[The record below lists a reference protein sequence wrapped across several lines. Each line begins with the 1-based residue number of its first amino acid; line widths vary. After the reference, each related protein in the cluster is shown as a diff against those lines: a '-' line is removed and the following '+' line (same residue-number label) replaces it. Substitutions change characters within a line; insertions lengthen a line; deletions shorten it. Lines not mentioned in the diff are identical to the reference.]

1 MEIQEI
7 DAIVHNAASQPTDDE
22 QKRIERQAELRK
34 QIVSMTTTYEDG
46 PAVLAIDET
55 AIGHRRDII
64 NIKAAPKQGKSTLIS
79 IIISCIMCGQWNRLC
94 SETQGLRI
102 LYLDT
107 EMKEADTQR
116 IIRMALTMA
125 GFDTTVDHERLNAVN
140 LRKNAPQ
147 EIVEA
152 IPEYMELLKPDVL
165 IIDGIL
171 DLVNNFNDVEESQHL
186 VKECLLRWADTYDC
200 MIINAIH
207 TNKTNDTHISQG
219 HLGAMLDKKGEL
231 TLECEMEKVTKT
243 VKVSAPLC
251 RHTDV
256 PTFYFAFGEDGVP
269 ISADH
274 IGEHI
279 LEQKRIALEQQ
290 KQQKEEK
297 ELEELFDKVRLLFKN
312 YGVYVNTSVLKKDIV
327 TNKIRSKNHVKPL
340 LNKFIDKGWLELSKD
355 GMSYILPVPKPK
367 EGELDMPL

>member
-1 MEIQEI
+1 MEIKEI
-7 DAIVHNAASQPTDDE
+7 DAIVYNAASQPSDDE
-22 QKRIERQAELRK
+22 QKRMERQAELRR
-34 QIVSMTTTYEDG
+34 QIVSMATSYEEG
-46 PAVLAIDET
+46 PAVLAIDGT

-79 IIISCIMCGQWNRLC
+79 ILISCILCGQWNRLC
-94 SETQGLRI
+94 SATQGLRV

-116 IIRMALTMA
+116 IMRMALTMA
-125 GFDTTVDHERLNAVN
+125 GLDASANHERLYAVN
-140 LRKNAPQ
+140 LRKCSPQ

-152 IPEYMELLKPDVL
+152 IPEYIELLSPDVL
-165 IIDGIL
+165 VIDGIL

-256 PTFYFAFGEDGVP
+256 PTFYFTYGEDGMP
-269 ISADH
+269 ASADH
-274 IGEHI
+274 IGEH
-279 LEQKRIALEQQ
+279 LQEQKRRLLELQ
-290 KQQKEEK
+290 KQQKEEQ
-297 ELEELFDKVRLLFKN
+297 ELAEEFEKVRLLFIN
-312 YGVYVNTSVLKKDIV
+312 YGAFVNVSVLKKDIIAH
-327 TNKIRSKNHVKPL
+327 KIRSKNHVKTL
-340 LNKFIDKGWLELSKD
+340 LDKFVAKGWLKLSKD
-355 GMSYILPVPKPK
+355 GMNYILPVPEPK

>member
-1 MEIQEI
+1 MENQEL
-7 DAIVHNAASQPTDDE
+7 DAIIHNAANQPSDDE
-22 QKRIERQAELRK
+22 QKRMERQAELRK
-34 QIVSMTTTYEDG
+34 QIVSMATTYEEG
-46 PAVLAIDET
+46 PAVLTIDGT

-79 IIISCIMCGQWNRLC
+79 IIISCILCGQWNRLC
-94 SETQGLRI
+94 SETQGLRV

-116 IIRMALTMA
+116 IMRMALTMA
-125 GFDTTVDHERLNAVN
+125 GLDSSANHERLNAVN
-140 LRKNAPQ
+140 LRKYAPH
-147 EIVEA
+147 EIVKA
-152 IPEYMELLKPDVL
+152 IPEYMEFLKPDVL
-165 IIDGIL
+165 VIDGIL

-231 TLECEMEKVTKT
+231 TLECEMEKMTKS

-256 PTFYFAFGEDGVP
+256 PTFHFAYGEEGVP
-269 ISADH
+269 VPADQ
-274 IGEHI
+274 IGEH
-279 LEQKRIALEQQ
+279 LQEQKRIAHEQQ

-297 ELEELFDKVRLLFKN
+297 ELAELFDKVRLLFID
-312 YGVYVNTSVLKKDIV
+312 YGAFVNVSVLRKDIV
-327 TNKIRSKNHVKPL
+327 SKKIRSKNYAKPML
-340 LNKFIDKGWLELSKD
+340 DKFVDKGWLKLSAD
-355 GMSYILPVPKPK
+355 GMNYILPVPEPK
-367 EGELDMPL
+367 EGELDLPL

>member
-1 MEIQEI
+1 MEIKEI
-7 DAIVHNAASQPTDDE
+7 DAIVHDAANRPSDDE
-22 QKRIERQAELRK
+22 QKRMERQTELRK
-34 QIVSMTTTYEDG
+34 QIVSMTTTYEEG
-46 PAVLAIDET
+46 PAVLAIDGT

-79 IIISCIMCGQWNRLC
+79 IIISCILCGQWNRLC
-94 SETQGLRI
+94 SETQGLRV

-116 IIRMALTMA
+116 IMRMALTMA
-125 GFDTTVDHERLNAVN
+125 GLDVSANHERLNAVN
-140 LRKNAPQ
+140 LRKFAPQ
-147 EIVEA
+147 EIVTA
-152 IPEYMELLKPDVL
+152 IPEYMELLKPDVI

-200 MIINAIH
+200 MIVNAIH

-256 PTFYFAFGEDGVP
+256 PTFFFTYGEDGVP
-269 ISADH
+269 VSADH
-274 IGEHI
+274 IGEH
-279 LEQKRIALEQQ
+279 LQEQKRITIEQQ
-290 KQQKEEK
+290 QQQKK
-297 ELEELFDKVRLLFKN
+297 DQELAELFEKVRLLFAN
-312 YGVYVNTSVLKKDIV
+312 YGVYVNASVLKKDIIS
-327 TNKIRSKNHVKPL
+327 NKIRSKNHVKPL
-340 LNKFIDKGWLELSKD
+340 LDKFVAKGWLELSKD
-355 GMSYILPVPKPK
+355 GMNYILPIPEPE
-367 EGELDMPL
+367 EGELDLPL